1 MKPLHQLLMTGLILM
16 FAQGCFAQ
24 EPRRAVV
31 AQDPVG
37 TAVSREQLIVVGE
50 AQQHPTPLILPKALP
65 PLNPSLGE
73 IARAA
78 RAAHAAA
85 VKAEKVV
92 SDETDQ
98 QQQKVNDK
106 VND

>member
-1 MKPLHQLLMTGLILM
+1 MKPLYQLLMTGLVLM
-16 FAQGCFAQ
+16 LAQGCFSQ

-37 TAVSREQLIVVGE
+37 TAVSREQLIVAGE
-50 AQQHPTPLILPKALP
+50 AQQHQAPLILPKALP

-85 VKAEKVV
+85 AKAEKIVADDT
-92 SDETDQ
+92 DEG
-98 QQQKVNDK
+98 QKKN
-106 VND
+106 

>member
-1 MKPLHQLLMTGLILM
+1 MKPLYQLLMTGLILLL
-16 FAQGCFAQ
+16 AQGCFAQ

-37 TAVSREQLIVVGE
+37 TAVSREQLIVAGE
-50 AQQHPTPLILPKALP
+50 AQHPAPIILPKALP
-65 PLNPSLGE
+65 ALNPSLGE

-85 VKAEKVV
+85 AKAEKVIADDP
-92 SDETDQ
+92 DE
-98 QQQKVNDK
+98 QQKK
-106 VND
+106 